1 MRSFGSKPL
10 KNLIVTGLLA
20 IWAFAVAPSNA
31 LADDTPPA
39 FGGTYGQFTLV
50 KPLRP
55 APSIPLA
62 DVDGKAVALARYK
75 GKVVLLNF
83 WATWCAPC
91 IREMPALDALHA
103 KLGGKDFAVV
113 AVSIDRLGFAKITPF
128 LDKLGVKKLHVLH
141 DKSRQL
147 YRKAGVRGLPT
158 TMIIDH
164 EGKVRG
170 YLEGPAEWDSKEA
183 QALVR
188 FYVAKI
194 PASAAPRRAAVEPA
208 AAR

>member
-1 MRSFGSKPL
+1 MRRFGSKPL
-10 KNLIVTGLLA
+10 KSLAVLSALA
-20 IWAFAVAPSNA
+20 IWAFAAGASKA
-31 LADDTPPA
+31 IADDTPPA

-62 DVDGKAVALARYK
+62 DAEGKTVTLDRYK

-83 WATWCAPC
+83 WATWCGPC
-91 IREMPALDALHA
+91 VREMPALDALHA
-103 KLGGKDFAVV
+103 KLGGKSFAVV
-113 AVSIDRLGFAKITPF
+113 AVSVDRLGFAKITPF
-128 LDKLGVKKLHVLH
+128 LKRLGIKKLHVLH
-141 DKSRQL
+141 DASRKL

-158 TMIIDH
+158 TLVIDH
-164 EGKVRG
+164 EGRVRG

-188 FYVAKI
+188 FYMAQV
-194 PASAAPRRAAVEPA
+194 PARETRRRAAVKDHKIK
-208 AAR
+208 